1 MQLQSFC
8 KIFKF
13 ELTLESY
20 LRGHTQIIFLE
31 YETLS
36 KLGIIIFI
44 TLTCHI
50 LTELGRLELAHYISS
65 HFYKC
70 SSRSKHAARHKIEN
84 GTEIWPEPT
93 GNYRVSS

>member
-13 ELTLESY
+13 ELTLVSY
-20 LRGHTQIIFLE
+20 LRGHTQIIIFGVGN
-31 YETLS
+31 S
-36 KLGIIIFI
+36 VKLGIIIFI

-50 LTELGRLELAHYISS
+50 LTELEELGRLELARYISS

-70 SSRSKHAARHKIEN
+70 SSRSEHAARHKFLVAAV
-84 GTEIWPEPT
+84 G
-93 GNYRVSS
+93 Y